1 MRVAGAES
9 RAWTAGFDC
18 DPAPLDPG
26 AGESGDGA
34 IRPGGL
40 AADRGLDREGPFVLS
55 SASGSIIAH
64 GARRTF
70 TTPLASGLADEVDRM
85 FASDSAAGA
94 PGIVVGAIPFDP
106 TASTYLFAPRQLEVL
121 PGSADPGPY
130 LGSASTG
137 PVPLLMTSV
146 ANPTPEYYRASV
158 RRALRLIEG
167 TDHGAPLS
175 KVVLSRTLMVRS
187 NATFRV
193 PDLIA
198 RLRSDASVTAYAAPL
213 PAQEDGTRRTLV
225 GASPELLVAR
235 KDRMLASTP
244 LAGSARRS
252 PNDSID
258 RMAAEALL
266 ASGKDLREHAAV
278 VEWVADR
285 LAPFCTALS
294 VPRSPSLMSTQSM
307 WHLGTA
313 IRGKLR
319 DPRVSSLSLAAALH
333 PTPAVCGYP
342 YSVARDT
349 IESLEPFDRGFFSGA
364 VGWCDATGDGKWYV
378 AIRCAEVTGR
388 TARLFAGAGIVA
400 GSDPER
406 ESAETAAKFLT
417 MLQALGVAE
426 DGGPVEA
433 RA

>member
-1 MRVAGAES
+1 M
-9 RAWTAGFDC
+9 
-18 DPAPLDPG
+18 
-26 AGESGDGA
+26 
-34 IRPGGL
+34 
-40 AADRGLDREGPFVLS
+40 
-55 SASGSIIAH
+55 IAR

-85 FASDSAAGA
+85 FSNDSGSAAGA

-106 TASTYLFAPRQLEVL
+106 TANTYLFAPSQLEIL

-130 LGSASTG
+130 LGSAPAA
-137 PVPLLMTSV
+137 PVPLLMSRV

-158 RRALRLIEG
+158 RRALRLIEDANPG
-167 TDHGAPLS
+167 VVLS
-175 KVVLSRTLMVRS
+175 KVVLSRTLMVRA
-187 NATFRV
+187 NAPFRV

-198 RLRSDASVTAYAAPL
+198 RLRSDASITAYAAPL
-213 PAQEDGTRRTLV
+213 PPLNGGTRRTLV

-235 KDRMLASTP
+235 KGQQLASTP

-252 PNDSID
+252 PVDSID

-278 VEWVADR
+278 VDWVAER
-285 LAPFCTALS
+285 LAPFCSTLQ

-319 DPRVSSLSLAAALH
+319 DPRVSSLTLATALH
-333 PTPAVCGYP
+333 PTPAVCGFP
-342 YSVARDT
+342 YSAARDT
-349 IESLEPFDRGFFSGA
+349 IESLEPFDRGFFAGA
-364 VGWCDATGDGKWYV
+364 VGWCDATGDGKWYI
-378 AIRCAEVTGR
+378 AIRCAEVTGQ
-388 TARLFAGAGIVA
+388 TARLFAGAGVVA

-417 MLQALGVAE
+417 MLRALGVGE